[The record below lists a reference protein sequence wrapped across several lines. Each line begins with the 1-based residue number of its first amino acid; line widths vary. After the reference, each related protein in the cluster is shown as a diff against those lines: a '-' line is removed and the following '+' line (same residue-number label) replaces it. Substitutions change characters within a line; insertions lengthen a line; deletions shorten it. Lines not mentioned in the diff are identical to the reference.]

1 MNKAVIYISGTTN
14 ETVNNMI
21 VEVLERYCEKHEYEI
36 VALLGENS
44 QAGMSMPMKYS
55 FIGMAEVED
64 IDAVVTLSSAMVG
77 TADKEVMETIELLA
91 HFGITVKTAKED
103 MDEYYDALDCE
114 ENCGCEECNVD
125 DSEIIRELDR
135 IFRSGMRKAVVWSLV
150 LQRTK
155 QGNISENRKEVNLM
169 EIKRGDIWM
178 VDFGP
183 PEDDEDHLQHSIRPV
198 VIVSNNRA
206 NEHSMVLH
214 AVPLTSKIKKK
225 RYMPTHVFINGF
237 QAEGL
242 DRHSIALCEQ
252 LCCVRYGDLMRQ
264 VGKVSTFQMLK
275 ITLGMQIQLGM
286 VGKYNE

>member
-1 MNKAVIYISGTTN
+1 
-14 ETVNNMI
+14 
-21 VEVLERYCEKHEYEI
+21 
-36 VALLGENS
+36 
-44 QAGMSMPMKYS
+44 
-55 FIGMAEVED
+55 
-64 IDAVVTLSSAMVG
+64 
-77 TADKEVMETIELLA
+77 
-91 HFGITVKTAKED
+91 
-103 MDEYYDALDCE
+103 
-114 ENCGCEECNVD
+114 
-125 DSEIIRELDR
+125 
-135 IFRSGMRKAVVWSLV
+135 
-150 LQRTK
+150 
-155 QGNISENRKEVNLM
+155 M

-225 RYMPTHVFINGF
+225 

>member
-1 MNKAVIYISGTTN
+1 
-14 ETVNNMI
+14 
-21 VEVLERYCEKHEYEI
+21 
-36 VALLGENS
+36 
-44 QAGMSMPMKYS
+44 
-55 FIGMAEVED
+55 
-64 IDAVVTLSSAMVG
+64 
-77 TADKEVMETIELLA
+77 
-91 HFGITVKTAKED
+91 
-103 MDEYYDALDCE
+103 
-114 ENCGCEECNVD
+114 
-125 DSEIIRELDR
+125 
-135 IFRSGMRKAVVWSLV
+135 MRKAVVWSLV

-169 EIKRGDIWM
+169 EIKR
-178 VDFGP
+178 
-183 PEDDEDHLQHSIRPV
+183 DHLQHSIRPV

>member
-1 MNKAVIYISGTTN
+1 
-14 ETVNNMI
+14 
-21 VEVLERYCEKHEYEI
+21 
-36 VALLGENS
+36 
-44 QAGMSMPMKYS
+44 
-55 FIGMAEVED
+55 
-64 IDAVVTLSSAMVG
+64 
-77 TADKEVMETIELLA
+77 
-91 HFGITVKTAKED
+91 
-103 MDEYYDALDCE
+103 
-114 ENCGCEECNVD
+114 
-125 DSEIIRELDR
+125 
-135 IFRSGMRKAVVWSLV
+135 
-150 LQRTK
+150 
-155 QGNISENRKEVNLM
+155 M

-225 RYMPTHVFINGF
+225 NKKKKKKHKKKTHVFINGF